1 MRRLSLVLFF
11 AACSHS
17 AAPATTATT
26 GSPGGGASGGAADP
40 PKLTCAAV
48 ADHLIGLMSAAS
60 VAQPEQL
67 DPFRKVLATRCEQD
81 LWTQEAQQ
89 CFDGAK
95 SLDDADKCQG
105 TLTPAQQQS
114 LQKDGQ
120 AAAEAAQPKPTAA
133 ATPAADMPS
142 PAPAKNTTRGPSQ
155 KPAKPGGDPCEGG
168 E

>member
-1 MRRLSLVLFF
+1 MRRTYLALVL

-17 AAPATTATT
+17 AAPATTSTTSAT
-26 GSPGGGASGGAADP
+26 GGAGGTADP

-67 DPFRKVLATRCEQD
+67 DPFRKVLSTRCDQD
-81 LWTQEAQQ
+81 LWTAQAQQ
-89 CFDGAK
+89 CFDDAK
-95 SLDDADKCQG
+95 SLDDADKCQS
-105 TLTPAQQQS
+105 TLTPAQQES
-114 LQKDGQ
+114 LKKDGE
-120 AAAEAAQPKPTAA
+120 AAAEATAPKSRPAA
-133 ATPAADMPS
+133 AAPTMPDE
-142 PAPAKNTTRGPSQ
+142 AGQPAKNTTRGPTQ